1 MSQTH
6 AAAGQPGTTHR
17 DWRVDVKA
25 AARVWAA
32 VLLVGVGCGVVVV
45 GVMSRLVML
54 LLASMNPAAAG
65 VRSDDGF
72 VMGQFTLSG
81 SAQLAGAGAQIGAI
95 AAFVYVVVR
104 GLMIG
109 PPRFRLLSISV
120 GPGVVVGSILV
131 HTSGVDFTVLD
142 PLWLT
147 IGSFVLLPVVSCAAL
162 HLLAEKAL
170 RGGGVRSKPL
180 LVLGLLLAVA
190 TFPLTLTLG
199 IGWWVTRQ
207 LRLRE
212 GHSTWGW
219 GWAWALRAVLALV
232 FVLAVANLVSDARTL
247 SA

>member
-6 AAAGQPGTTHR
+6 AAARQLGSVHQ
-17 DWRVDVKA
+17 DWRGDIKA

-32 VLLVGVGCGVVVV
+32 VLLAGVVLGVVVV

-95 AAFVYVVVR
+95 AAFLYVAVR
-104 GLMIG
+104 ALMIG
-109 PPRFRLLSISV
+109 PGWFRLLSISV
-120 GPGVVVGSILV
+120 GPGVVVGSLLV
-131 HTSGVDFTVLD
+131 HTNGVDFTLLE
-142 PLWLT
+142 PTWLT
-147 IGSFVLLPVVSCAAL
+147 IGSFVLLPVVFCTAL
-162 HLLAEKAL
+162 HLLAEKAV
-170 RGGGVRSKPL
+170 RDGGVRSKPL
-180 LVLGLLLAVA
+180 QVLGLLLAAV
-190 TFPLTLTLG
+190 TFPLSLTLG

-212 GHSTWGW
+212 NQSTWL
-219 GWAWALRAVLALV
+219 WAWTIRAALALV
-232 FVLAVANLVSDARTL
+232 FVLAVAKLVSDARTL

>member
-1 MSQTH
+1 MSQTDV
-6 AAAGQPGTTHR
+6 AAGQLGSTHL
-17 DWRVDVKA
+17 DWRGDVKA
-25 AARVWAA
+25 ATRVWAA
-32 VLLVGVGCGVVVV
+32 VLLVGVVCGVVVV

-65 VRSDDGF
+65 LRSDDGF

-81 SAQLAGAGAQIGAI
+81 SAQLAGAGAQMGAV
-95 AAFVYVVVR
+95 AAFVYIAVR

-109 PPRFRLLSISV
+109 PPWFRLLSISV
-120 GPGVVVGSILV
+120 GPGVVVGSMLV
-131 HTSGVDFTVLD
+131 HTSGVDFTILE

-147 IGSFVLLPVVSCAAL
+147 IGSFVLLPVVFCAAL
-162 HLLAEKAL
+162 HLFAERAL
-170 RGGGVRSKPL
+170 CGGGVRSKPL

-207 LRLRE
+207 LRPRE
-212 GHSTWGW
+212 AHSTWGW
-219 GWAWALRAVLALV
+219 AWTLRAVLALV
-232 FVLAVANLVSDARTL
+232 FVLAVAKLVSDARTL

>member
-6 AAAGQPGTTHR
+6 AAAGQPGSTHL
-17 DWRVDVKA
+17 DWRGDVKA

-32 VLLVGVGCGVVVV
+32 VLLVGVVCGVVVV

-81 SAQLAGAGAQIGAI
+81 SAQLAGAGAQIGAT
-95 AAFVYVVVR
+95 AAFVYVAVR

-109 PPRFRLLSISV
+109 PPWFRLLSISV
-120 GPGVVVGSILV
+120 GPDVVVGSMLV
-131 HTSGVDFTVLD
+131 HTSGVDFNILE

-147 IGSFVLLPVVSCAAL
+147 IGSFVLLPVVFCAAL

-219 GWAWALRAVLALV
+219 AWTLRAVLALV
-232 FVLAVANLVSDARTL
+232 FLLAVANLVSDARTL

>member
-1 MSQTH
+1 MAQTL
-6 AAAGQPGTTHR
+6 AAAGQPASTHL
-17 DWRVDVKA
+17 DWRGDARA
-25 AARVWAA
+25 ASRVWAT

-45 GVMSRLVML
+45 GVLSRLVML
-54 LLASMNPAAAG
+54 LLASMNPTAAG

-81 SAQLAGAGAQIGAI
+81 SAQLAGSGAQIGAV
-95 AAFVYVVVR
+95 AAFVYLAFR

-109 PPRFRLLSISV
+109 PPWFRLLSISV
-120 GPGVVVGSILV
+120 GPGVVAGSMLV
-131 HTSGVDFTVLD
+131 HTTGVDFNILE

-147 IGSFVLLPVVSCAAL
+147 IGSFVLLPVVFCAAL

-170 RGGGVRSKPL
+170 SGGGVRSKPL
-180 LVLGLLLAVA
+180 LVLGLVLAVV

-199 IGWWVTRQ
+199 IGWGVTRQ

-212 GHSTWGW
+212 RHTTRW
-219 GWAWALRAVLALV
+219 WAWALRAVLAVV
-232 FVLAVANLVSDARTL
+232 FVLALADLVSDARFL

>member
-1 MSQTH
+1 
-6 AAAGQPGTTHR
+6 
-17 DWRVDVKA
+17 
-25 AARVWAA
+25 
-32 VLLVGVGCGVVVV
+32 
-45 GVMSRLVML
+45 MSRLVML

-95 AAFVYVVVR
+95 AAFVYVAVR

-109 PPRFRLLSISV
+109 PPWFRLLSISV
-120 GPGVVVGSILV
+120 GPGVTVGSMLV
-131 HTSGVDFTVLD
+131 HTSGVDFNILE

-147 IGSFVLLPVVSCAAL
+147 IGSFVLLPVVFCVVL

-180 LVLGLLLAVA
+180 LVLCLPLAVA

-199 IGWWVTRQ
+199 IGWLVTRQ
-207 LRLRE
+207 LRLQER
-212 GHSTWGW
+212 HSTK
-219 GWAWALRAVLALV
+219 GWAWTLRVVLALV
-232 FVLAVANLVSDARTL
+232 FVLAVVNLVSDARTL